1 MKPPDKAQLA
11 CDHAISVRVF
21 SEHKKDSYYW
31 VANWMYLGT
40 DNDFDRFQN
49 RDDEQ
54 SISVHQGDKRQI
66 KFVKDWIHNHYNN
79 IKKRRQ

>member
-1 MKPPDKAQLA
+1 
-11 CDHAISVRVF
+11 
-21 SEHKKDSYYW
+21 
-31 VANWMYLGT
+31 MYLGT

-66 KFVKDWIHNHYNN
+66 KFVKDWIHIHYNN